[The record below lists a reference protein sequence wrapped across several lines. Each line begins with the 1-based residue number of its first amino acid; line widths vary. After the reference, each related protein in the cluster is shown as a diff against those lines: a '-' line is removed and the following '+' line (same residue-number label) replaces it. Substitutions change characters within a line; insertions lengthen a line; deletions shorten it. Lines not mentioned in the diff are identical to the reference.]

1 MRPVFSLPLAA
12 LLSSLSLAAV
22 AGPLQ
27 PHPAVL
33 VAAKAQTID
42 PSTFRVGHPASP
54 TWQAASSKPVHA
66 NGEHPAVLAA
76 RQAQHPHIDSNT
88 FIVQPPASVVWADRS
103 AGAADVVA
111 ASATAISR

>member
-1 MRPVFSLPLAA
+1 MRPVFSLPLAV

-54 TWQAASSKPVHA
+54 TWQAAPKAVHA
-66 NGEHPAVLAA
+66 NGEHPAVLVA

-88 FIVQPPASVVWADRS
+88 FIVQPPASVVWTGRS

-111 ASATAISR
+111 ASSTAVSR